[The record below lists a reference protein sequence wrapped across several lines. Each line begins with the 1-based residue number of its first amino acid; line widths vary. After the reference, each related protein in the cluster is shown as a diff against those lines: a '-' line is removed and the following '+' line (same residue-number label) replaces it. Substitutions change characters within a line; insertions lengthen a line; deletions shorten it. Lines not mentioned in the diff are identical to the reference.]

1 MFKKPFKV
9 KTNTAIRGSERRKI
23 RETISKTFPE
33 IPKETL
39 TSLIPNKEEM
49 SVMKIL
55 TYSERNVTCY
65 CLKKNPIFFEVEGCI
80 LPTVYTLWQHPNLI
94 LSFRTF
100 PNVLN
105 NLQGGADLMFPGI
118 IPPATGFGDFH
129 KDQIAAVTLLGNG
142 AAVAVGITT
151 CSKRD
156 IETGGPQGKK
166 LTIYHC
172 VKDHLWAAGDKST
185 IPIIEEN
192 SVQIS
197 SLTDQS
203 DFATTLE
210 NLEDDN
216 VEEKDEPNETE
227 ILSPETINEGDKT
240 EAACE
245 EEDEPRLSPQEE
257 MDQLL
262 NNCFCQAVIN
272 SKKAELPMLVTKFA
286 SQYLHPA
293 CPEGQRID
301 VKKSSYKKMSKF
313 LSEMVS
319 RGIIE
324 MKEFQKG
331 VESITKINQEN
342 ETLREFK
349 QSDFAKLAKEMK
361 ELHLQEKK
369 DEETKNKQG
378 VEIRE
383 LFSVSGKT
391 IPFFK
396 EIGIS
401 KGCVLASPDIRKLLM
416 EYVKKKELIDP
427 NNKKFVRLDPLLTD
441 VLFKKGEHQEK
452 LTWDKLMSHMVEN
465 MNPCC
470 EIAIPGEKPI
480 IRKGKMECIEV
491 TTEKRMG
498 NKKVTL
504 VKNLDQYGIDLKD
517 FAQELQQMAASSTA
531 LHEIPVGKNDR
542 FAVQVQGVQTKH
554 VKTLLDRRNIPKKY
568 IKGLDNIDGKKKR

>member
-94 LSFRTF
+94 LSFKTF

-129 KDQIAAVTLLGNG
+129 KDQIAAVKLLGNG
-142 AAVAVGITT
+142 AVVAVGITT

-156 IETGGPQGKK
+156 VETGGPQGKK

-172 VKDHLWAAGDKST
+172 VKDHLWAAGEKSN

-192 SVQIS
+192 LVPIS

-210 NLEDDN
+210 SLEDVN
-216 VEEKDEPNETE
+216 AGAKDETNETE
-227 ILSPETINEGDKT
+227 VLSPEIINDGDKT

-245 EEDEPRLSPQEE
+245 EEDEPGLSPQGE

-272 SKKAELPMLVTKFA
+272 AKKAELPMLVTKFA

-293 CPEGQRID
+293 CPVGQRID

-319 RGIIE
+319 RGMIE

-349 QSDFAKLAKEMK
+349 KSDFAKLAKEMK

-369 DEETKNKQG
+369 VEETKNKQG

-416 EYVKKKELIDP
+416 EYVKKNELIDP

-531 LHEIPVGKNDR
+531 LHEIPGGKNDR